1 MRLAIIDIG
10 SNSMRLVIYEII
22 NNSYKIIG
30 QLKHSV
36 RLGEDMRHGMLR
48 KNKIKYSIEV
58 IKDFHRYL
66 VSKNVDHIVP
76 IATEAIR
83 KSKNKNDFIIPVEKI
98 LNQKVR
104 ILKGEEEA
112 YYDYFAVI
120 NTIDLKDFLMID
132 IGGSSTEIGL
142 IKDNDLV
149 NSISLPF
156 GSIILTEKFNLKN
169 NPDNKKPMNDYLEKI
184 YESVPWIKKAYNLPI
199 VGIGGSVRTLSKI
212 DRYRKDQATLIAH
225 NYSLNKHDV
234 RIVDSMVKS
243 YLKGS
248 KDRIYGLHRD
258 REDIFIGSL
267 AAITVLMKYL
277 NSFKLF
283 VSNVG
288 VREGILFEEIFG
300 KEKVDDVLTFS
311 LENIINLHMYEDYE
325 GEDLFKIVEPL
336 YNKLSNIFPIIQGNW
351 KVLKTATYLFDIGT
365 SINYFQRDRNTFY
378 TILNSPINGLGQK
391 QILMAASAAS
401 VFSAHDILKDF
412 FNRKMLSKRDLEVIE
427 MLGILIKIS
436 QAINLGVSGDTFIK
450 NIELKDKNLNVYCKS
465 KNNYSFKLREI
476 RNYKN
481 RFRYLYN
488 LNLNII
494 FLD

>member
-10 SNSMRLVIYEII
+10 SNSMRLVIYEIV
-22 NNSYKIIG
+22 NSSYKIIG

-36 RLGEDMRHGMLR
+36 RLGEDMKHSMLQ
-48 KNKIKYSIEV
+48 KSKIKYSIDV

-66 VSKNVDHIVP
+66 ESKNVDRIVP

-83 KSKNKNDFIIPVEKI
+83 KAKNKNDFLIPAERILKQKI
-98 LNQKVR
+98 Q

-120 NTIDLKDFLMID
+120 NTLDLRDFLMID

-142 IKDNDLV
+142 IQNNLLV
-149 NSISLPF
+149 QSVSLPF
-156 GSIILTEKFNLKN
+156 GSITLTEKFSLKN
-169 NPDNKKPMNDYLEKI
+169 NPDNKKPMNDYLKNI
-184 YESVPWIKKAYNLPI
+184 YKDISWIKKASNLPI

-234 RIVDSMVKS
+234 KIVDSMVKS

-267 AAITVLMKYL
+267 AAITVLMKYI
-277 NSFKLF
+277 NSFKIF

-288 VREGILFEEIFG
+288 VREGILFEEIFDD
-300 KEKVDDVLTFS
+300 KVVNDVLEFS
-311 LENIINLHMYEDYE
+311 LKNIINLHMYKDYE

-336 YNKLSNIFPIIQGNW
+336 YSKLSNKFPIIQGNW

-365 SINYFQRDRNTFY
+365 NINYFQRDRNTFY
-378 TILNSPINGLGQK
+378 SILNAPINGLGQK

-412 FNRKMLSKRDLEVIE
+412 FNRKMLSRKDLKVIE
-427 MLGILIKIS
+427 MLGILIKVS
-436 QAINLGVSGDTFIK
+436 QAINLGVSGETFIK
-450 NIELKDKNLNVYCKS
+450 KIDISDSDINVYCKS
-465 KNNYSFKLREI
+465 KYNYSFKLKEI

-481 RFRYLYN
+481 RFRYLYK

-494 FLD
+494 FSN